1 MARFRICLFFF
12 FFGSVL
18 KVGVTGFAKG
28 FQCEF
33 KKERN

>member
-1 MARFRICLFFF
+1 MARFRICLF